1 MITNIKTGRMGTV
14 EFDAK
19 FAGMRKAQDFITYP
33 IPSGADTTRVKV
45 QSDTRIGYI
54 DLTDGTVTMS
64 PSISNGAH
72 FHHLAQAKQID
83 KLSGEELILFK
94 AQIMGTASGKA
105 GTNGIIFS
113 DNSGALEVLKA
124 D

>member
-19 FAGMRKAQDFITYP
+19 FTGMSKAQDFITYP
-33 IPSGADTTRVKV
+33 LLSGADTTRVTV
-45 QSDTRIGYI
+45 RSDTRLGYI

-64 PSISNGAH
+64 SSVPNGAH
-72 FHHLAQAKQID
+72 FHHLEQAKQID
-83 KLSGEELILFK
+83 KLSGQELRLFK
-94 AQIMGTASGKA
+94 SQIMGSASGKA
-105 GTNGIIFS
+105 GTNGIVS
-113 DNSGALEVLKA
+113 CDNSGALEACKA